1 MKKRPEFDA
10 KKAVYPDGNP
20 VYLAGL
26 QDPLTVK
33 LAKFFYDI
41 GFTANL
47 MTLTTFIIAMSSLLV
62 LIFVR
67 SYTGLIIA
75 AILIF
80 IRNMG
85 DMIDGKIARGTNSK
99 SAIGGFSDLISD
111 WIIFLPAFFI
121 TLGYITGHIVIGF
134 LCVMGYMSREF
145 TRTKFTYFNGKKI
158 TETSEAKR
166 IPGIVSL
173 VRKYDLGST
182 FILMPILLVT
192 IGPLLIIYAVFIIE
206 YTLLL
211 GELMFD
217 YYCFLK
223 NKKNADAPKHLEE
236 LEHY

>member
-1 MKKRPEFDA
+1 MKKRPGFDV
-10 KKAVYPDGNP
+10 KKAIYPDGNP

-26 QDPLTVK
+26 QDKFTVK
-33 LAKFFYDI
+33 VAKFFYDI

-47 MTLTTFIIAMSSLLV
+47 MTLTTFIIAISSILV
-62 LIFVR
+62 LLFVR
-67 SYTGLIIA
+67 SYTGLVIA
-75 AILIF
+75 AILVF
-80 IRNMG
+80 LRNIG
-85 DMIDGKIARGTNSK
+85 DMADGKIARGSNSK

-145 TRTKFTYFNGKKI
+145 TRTKFTYFHGKKI
-158 TETSEAKR
+158 TETKEANE
-166 IPGIVSL
+166 IPGIVSI

-182 FILMPILLVT
+182 FILMPLFLIL
-192 IGPLLIIYAVFIIE
+192 INPLWIIYAVFVIE
-206 YTLLL
+206 YTLLS
-211 GELMFD
+211 GELIFD

-223 NKKNADAPKHLEE
+223 TKKRENVPDTSGE

>member
-1 MKKRPEFDA
+1 MKKRPEFDV
-10 KKAVYPDGNP
+10 KKAIYPDGNP

-26 QDPLTVK
+26 QDRFTVK
-33 LAKFFYDI
+33 VAKFFYDI

-47 MTLTTFIIAMSSLLV
+47 MTLMTFVVAMSSILV
-62 LIFVR
+62 LLFVR
-67 SYTGLIIA
+67 SYTGIIIA

-80 IRNMG
+80 LRNIG
-85 DMIDGKIARGTNSK
+85 DMADGKIARGSNSK

-121 TLGYITGHIVIGF
+121 TLGYITGHMVIGF

-145 TRTKFTYFNGKKI
+145 TRTKFTYFHGKKI
-158 TETSEAKR
+158 TETKEAKE
-166 IPGIVSL
+166 IPGIVSI

-182 FILMPILLVT
+182 FILMPLFLIL
-192 IGPLLIIYAVFIIE
+192 INPLWIIYAVFVIE
-206 YTLLL
+206 YTLLS
-211 GELMFD
+211 GELIFD

-223 NKKNADAPKHLEE
+223 TKKQNNVQDISEK